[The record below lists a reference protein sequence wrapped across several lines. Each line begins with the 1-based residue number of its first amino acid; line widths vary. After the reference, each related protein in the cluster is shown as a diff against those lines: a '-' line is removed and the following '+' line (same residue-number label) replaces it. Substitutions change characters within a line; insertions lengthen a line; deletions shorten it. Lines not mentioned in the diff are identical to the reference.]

1 MHETHRTTPEEAIAR
16 NVRRLRMKQGLGKAR
31 FCLMT
36 GIGRPTLDQ
45 IEEGAPNAKLS
56 TIRKVAES
64 LGVEVADLLEE
75 LP

>member
-16 NVRRLRMKQGLGKAR
+16 NVRRLRTKQGLGKTR

-56 TIRKVAES
+56 TIRKVAEG

-75 LP
+75 LA